1 MTGSL
6 TPRQTQIMEL
16 LIAGK
21 TQDEAAKLLGV
32 ARSTIASHL
41 ERVRDRLTAMTTV
54 EAVAIYLKQ
63 KSS

>member
-1 MTGSL
+1 MSGPL